1 MRCLQDD
8 LDAAIARPART
19 MPFGAHGP
27 LSTSPG
33 STTRP
38 GAVGGAWPGFHLS
51 TRSIISAK
59 TVASWTVWKK
69 DPLPR
74 FQKKLLAMGML
85 TADDIATLEAE
96 VKGELE
102 DATREALAMPSLSY
116 DEYVRDAVVDVL

>member
-1 MRCLQDD
+1 MATTTTAPSTARRHFGRRGGGPGFIAAETYRLAGHSTDD
-8 LDAAIARPART
+8 KQRY
-19 MPFGAHGP
+19 
-27 LSTSPG
+27 
-33 STTRP
+33 RP
-38 GAVGGAWPGFHLS
+38 GRELS
-51 TRSIISAK
+51 E
-59 TVASWTVWKK
+59 WWKK